1 MKDTLRIGLVVGLV
15 IASSASS
22 VASRQG
28 GSTARVVHI
37 AAERFEFVP
46 AEINAQ
52 EGEALELRLTSLDTI
67 HGFRLVG
74 PDGTSSDV
82 AIPKRG
88 RGEVRV
94 RFDATAAGRYTFE
107 CSRLC
112 GAGHG
117 FMRGT
122 IKVKPRD
129 SQGGGS

>member
-1 MKDTLRIGLVVGLV
+1 MKDIVRFALLIGL
-15 IASSASS
+15 I
-22 VASRQG
+22 VASGVGPAGGRQG
-28 GSTARVVHI
+28 GSAARVVHI

-94 RFDATAAGRYTFE
+94 RFEATAAGRYTFE

-129 SQGGGS
+129 SQGAGS